1 MLWIPDPYSAVSP
14 NSRAMWA
21 IGGCIALELRAQG
34 HPVSFPDNPVLV
46 DAELVDGIGDPEGW
60 RPKRLSPEARRLL
73 TSRFARSAE
82 F

>member
-1 MLWIPDPYSAVSP
+1 MDSLSVL
-14 NSRAMWA
+14 
-21 IGGCIALELRAQG
+21 GGLAQLSGYVGDRCIALELRAQG

-73 TSRFARSAE
+73 TSRLPRSAE